1 MEQTHC
7 FLPVLGA
14 LNLAWLHFPVA
25 LCKLAGEKKRLNSVL
40 RRSFG
45 PGAQCWLPLRL
56 PPVKAIMGSSAW
68 SKNTIALPFHFF
80 LGGGYLP
87 LTAPPGLCWGR
98 NRPWCPP
105 GLHYLRGSVQ

>member
-1 MEQTHC
+1 MM
-7 FLPVLGA
+7 G
-14 LNLAWLHFPVA
+14 VA
-25 LCKLAGEKKRLNSVL
+25 LLCFQSSKEGCHGTNALFSPCSGCTELGVAPFSSGPLQAGWGKKHLNSVL

-80 LGGGYLP
+80 LGGDI
-87 LTAPPGLCWGR
+87 
-98 NRPWCPP
+98 CP
-105 GLHYLRGSVQ
+105 